1 MYKSQF
7 QKMVPYDWF
16 CGPGHICGKNII
28 HKYFFFNGCLF
39 IYLDRLVAL
48 AFHTKR
54 ACFEV

>member
-1 MYKSQF
+1 
-7 QKMVPYDWF
+7 MVPYDWF